1 MRSEAVR
8 RELGRETLF
17 YASAMVVSGMVQL
30 AFLPFMSR
38 LLTPAEAGELGVLTT
53 ISEVVAAIAILGLPT
68 AVVRAWH
75 ESAAKRRILVISSVL
90 PLVPIGVCA
99 LLAVLLAPGIV
110 KTMHLSQPGLMFHA
124 LALGGGV
131 ALFQAASAT
140 ARARGMA
147 GFFFMLQLFRGILS
161 LGLLVL
167 FILGIPGLQT
177 LAAFLTARWIP
188 TLAAFG
194 AVFMV
199 MRRLTSD
206 SVGERDPRLVPRLLS
221 FGLPLIPAGLAMI
234 VLSGAD
240 IVMLRTISPDLN
252 QSGYY
257 EWASRAALVLS
268 PITLGFGMAWQRY
281 IFRKKREGGSMGE
294 LGRTA
299 LAFMTGVVWASMVL
313 ALSSREITLLFG
325 GDRWLPAAAVLP
337 WIAASGAL
345 YALFT
350 VSQTG
355 PLLTGQTRFIGGMTF
370 FGALLNIGFNIR
382 LIPVAGAVGA
392 AFATLAANM
401 FMGMSLFWLGRKVF
415 PVSFGILVPLM
426 ALPVAAGAF
435 AGFEPGVRSMLVLGV
450 TALALV
456 VFAGLRAAGGHRGES

>member
-1 MRSEAVR
+1 
-8 RELGRETLF
+8 
-17 YASAMVVSGMVQL
+17 
-30 AFLPFMSR
+30 
-38 LLTPAEAGELGVLTT
+38 
-53 ISEVVAAIAILGLPT
+53 
-68 AVVRAWH
+68 
-75 ESAAKRRILVISSVL
+75 
-90 PLVPIGVCA
+90 
-99 LLAVLLAPGIV
+99 
-110 KTMHLSQPGLMFHA
+110 
-124 LALGGGV
+124 
-131 ALFQAASAT
+131 
-140 ARARGMA
+140 
-147 GFFFMLQLFRGILS
+147 
-161 LGLLVL
+161 
-167 FILGIPGLQT
+167 
-177 LAAFLTARWIP
+177 
-188 TLAAFG
+188 
-194 AVFMV
+194 
-199 MRRLTSD
+199 
-206 SVGERDPRLVPRLLS
+206 
-221 FGLPLIPAGLAMI
+221 
-234 VLSGAD
+234 
-240 IVMLRTISPDLN
+240 
-252 QSGYY
+252 
-257 EWASRAALVLS
+257 
-268 PITLGFGMAWQRY
+268 
-281 IFRKKREGGSMGE
+281 
-294 LGRTA
+294 
-299 LAFMTGVVWASMVL
+299 MVL